1 MISRYLI
8 IFKKELFYE
17 IFNISE
23 IYCDKAVIHN
33 KEKDFISR
41 YGSLLI
47 NLDAHTYELQFPRG
61 CDRILTDFQGGHKD
75 GRQVEQYTG

>member
-1 MISRYLI
+1 M
-8 IFKKELFYE
+8 
-17 IFNISE
+17 
-23 IYCDKAVIHN
+23 IHN